1 MCMLFILHTSC
12 IVINCISLL
21 SRCKAHSCHDK
32 QIAVASSNLSDPRCT
47 LKYYSSLLWE
57 GCSVDLDCWVLAGLQ
72 QIVTNF
78 QKTAEGV
85 SGPVAIVAVGSQIAR
100 SDLSGLFQFAAIV
113 NINLA
118 VVNALPL
125 PALDGGFLALLLAEA
140 VRGVSYYYS
149 ASALHQHITFASLMW
164 KQAFHAQH
172 RSMYMF
178 ILLCAF
184 CCGICACVSQ
194 LWSSER
200 CKLVAPFNNMCAA
213 QSCMPCGIKSACM
226 FTVMVSGMDLA
237 FLLV

>member
-1 MCMLFILHTSC
+1 MVQAQVVFKM
-12 IVINCISLL
+12 SLL
-21 SRCKAHSCHDK
+21 ESCFAN
-32 QIAVASSNLSDPRCT
+32 I
-47 LKYYSSLLWE
+47 
-57 GCSVDLDCWVLAGLQ
+57 DCWVLAGLQ

-140 VRGVSYYYS
+140 VRGVSYS

-164 KQAFHAQH
+164 KHAFHAQH
-172 RSMYMF
+172 RSMYMYIF
-178 ILLCAF
+178 ASCISLWHLCMCESAM
-184 CCGICACVSQ
+184 
-194 LWSSER
+194 WPPER
-200 CKLVAPFNNMCAA
+200 CK
-213 QSCMPCGIKSACM
+213 
-226 FTVMVSGMDLA
+226 
-237 FLLV
+237 